1 MPKTVRYSMGMSL
14 LEAVAEFVGKPPG
27 SIAAYM
33 IHLPRAVER
42 EGYIKALEAV
52 VGPLERFDA
61 YDGTDSIA
69 AGHSTTC
76 ATEPGKI
83 RTAGEIGCLVSHI
96 EVVKRALLSGKSH
109 VVVFEDDCVAT
120 GDFRTYLQMAKRFMD
135 DFGLPQDLILLGAC
149 GCYTWRFLTKEIKA
163 TDNFN
168 GTHAY
173 IMARPMMEKLVGSY
187 EYLRQRD
194 AVIPIDGLLGLL
206 LRSER
211 RWALCP
217 MDEKGLFV
225 QNRDIP
231 SYILNNGKS
240 LRQE

>member
-1 MPKTVRYSMGMSL
+1 MSL
-14 LEAVAEFVGKPPG
+14 LEAVAEFTGKPPG
-27 SIAAYM
+27 SIAVRM

-42 EGYIKALEAV
+42 EGCIKALEAA

-61 YDGTDSIA
+61 YDGNDIIA

-76 ATEPGKI
+76 ATEPGKV
-83 RTAGEIGCLVSHI
+83 RTAGEIGCLVSHV

-109 VVVFEDDCVAT
+109 VVVFEDDCMPT
-120 GDFRTYLQMAKRFMD
+120 GEDVSKYLQTVKRVAD
-135 DFGLPQDLILLGAC
+135 DFGLPQDLILLGTC
-149 GCYTWRFLTKEIKA
+149 GCYTWRFLTKGVKA
-163 TDNFN
+163 TDKFN
-168 GTHAY
+168 GSHAY
-173 IMARPMMEKLVGSY
+173 IMARPMMEKVVGSY

-194 AVIPIDGLLGLL
+194 VVIPFDGLLGLL

-217 MDEKGLFV
+217 EDEKGLFV

-231 SYILNNGKS
+231 SYILNNGED
-240 LRQE
+240 LRRE